1 LIQEN
6 AFMAY
11 NQQYWGNM
19 NINYANYASYP
30 QYFNAGATLEQ
41 YWYLTGYQQGFN
53 ACSIMYQKEK

>member
-1 LIQEN
+1 
-6 AFMAY
+6 MAY